1 MLAKER
7 KLILMMMLG
16 FEVDTLEISLREQL
30 DWVDTLFLVEATT
43 TTKGMVKPLMWERL
57 RMLPRFSF
65 VNTSKVVHVVMDD
78 VIDMEEVQNN
88 IW

>member
-1 MLAKER
+1 
-7 KLILMMMLG
+7 MMMLG

-30 DWVDTLFLVEATT
+30 DWVDTLFIVEATT

-65 VNTSKVVHVVMDD
+65 VNTSKIVHVVMDD
-78 VIDMEEVQNN
+78 VIDMDEVQKN